1 MQINNPIEDISILL
15 AEDEEE
21 LREYLRE
28 YLQIFFKDVFI
39 AKCGKEAYEQYKQH
53 HPDIILTD
61 INMPNI
67 DGLSLIS
74 KIREEDTKTKI
85 IIISAHSEQEKLLK
99 AIELNLVTYLIKP
112 IKTDMLKKVIFELVE
127 VIRKSTKRIYINNN
141 TYWDKNT
148 LSLWENE
155 KEMILKEKESQL
167 IQLLCSNINH
177 PFSSKEIF
185 KHLYVDSHEREFS
198 EYAIT
203 SFIKRLRMKLPANI
217 IQNEYGFGY
226 KIVTKG

>member
-61 INMPNI
+61 INMPNL

-112 IKTDMLKKVIFELVE
+112 IKTDTLKKVIFELIE
-127 VIRKSTKRIYINNN
+127 VIRKSTKRIYIDENI
-141 TYWDKNT
+141 YWDKNT
-148 LSLWENE
+148 HSLWENE
-155 KEMILKEKESQL
+155 KEIILKEKESQL
-167 IQLLCSNINH
+167 IELLCSNINH
-177 PFSSKEIF
+177 PFSPQEIF
-185 KHLYVDSHEREFS
+185 KHLYINSKKEFS